1 MKKINLKKSRMLSFH
16 RFSRKEF
23 AIFASMHQ
31 EVRIAVLSI
40 ATLGSVCIQKVEAHS
55 IKMPANEA
63 EEAAG
68 ETIDEH
74 EMNEVTVAGSMTPL
88 TLLQSARMVSVITR
102 SDIECA
108 AAQSVNDL
116 LKLATGVDVRQRGGF
131 GIQTD
136 ISINGGTFDQIT
148 ILLNGVNISNPQTGH
163 LAADF
168 PVNTSDIER
177 IEVLEGAASRV
188 YGASAFGGAINIV
201 TRKTLPENSVPHKST
216 LDDFASQDSV
226 SGNPVPADSV
236 SKKVGRIQ
244 TLKPW
249 AFEAGLHGGSYGT
262 AGGDARLFFS
272 PRLKSSKFF
281 STVSGSYLRSDGA
294 TLNSDFY
301 RSNVYHQG
309 GWESAAVELH
319 WQAGWSHKRYG
330 ANTFYSA
337 AYPNQWE
344 GNDRLIISAG
354 ASTKGRVRF
363 TPEVYWQR
371 CYDHFQLIRD
381 TQTGENFHRTDV
393 YGARL
398 GMDFKWIAGR
408 TALAADVRAEG
419 IYSTNLGRPIDS
431 LAHHPEIPRQN
442 GAVYTNRDSRT
453 NMSLSLEHNV
463 LLGAFS
469 ASVGLL
475 ANYNTYLSDGLHLYP
490 GVDVSFRPVTG
501 WKLFAS
507 YNKGF
512 RLPTFT
518 DLYYKSPTNEGN
530 RNLKAE
536 ESHSFQLGASAIY
549 NLSPFMLRFSLKG
562 FYNRGRR
569 MIDWVMYDAS
579 DVYHSANFN
588 LDNMGLSADVR
599 LDFNEEKALG
609 KVLRTIS
616 LEYSYMNQKRHDEV
630 AVYKSVYA
638 MEYLRHQLNVSLEH
652 RIWSR
657 LSANWQ
663 LRWRDREGDYI
674 KYEDAV
680 STGTLVSYSPY
691 AILDLKLQWTDSRY
705 KLWVEGTNLTNHT
718 YYDLGNIPQPG
729 IVVLAGFC
737 VKF

>member
-1 MKKINLKKSRMLSFH
+1 MKFINNKTSRKPSFS
-16 RFSRKEF
+16 RFSRKGF

-31 EVRIAVLSI
+31 EVRIAVLSV

-55 IKMPANEA
+55 IEMPANEA

-102 SDIECA
+102 SDIERA

-148 ILLNGVNISNPQTGH
+148 ILLNGLNISNPQTGH

-201 TRKTLPENSVPHKST
+201 TRKTPTSGIAT
-216 LDDFASQDSV
+216 A
-226 SGNPVPADSV
+226 SGNPVTEADSLNV
-236 SKKVGRIQ
+236 R
-244 TLKPW
+244 KPLY
-249 AFEAGLHGGSYGT
+249 FEAGLHGGSYGT

-272 PRLKSSKFF
+272 PQKLKSSRFF
-281 STVSGSYLRSDGA
+281 SSLSGSYLRSDGA

-431 LAHHPEIPRQN
+431 LAHHPEIPLQN

-512 RLPTFT
+512 RLATFT

-549 NLSPFMLRFSLKG
+549 NLSPLMLRFSLKG
-562 FYNRGRR
+562 FYNSGRR

-599 LDFNEEKALG
+599 FDFNEEKTLG

-616 LEYSYMNQKRHDEV
+616 LGYSYMHQKRHDEV

-638 MEYLRHQLNVSLEH
+638 MEYLRNQLNVSLEH

-663 LRWRDREGDYI
+663 LRWRDREGAYI

-691 AILDLKLQWTDSRY
+691 ATLDLKLQWTDRRY
-705 KLWVEGTNLTNHT
+705 RLWVEGTNLTNHT